1 MTVLQVSIKLSFR
14 LDRDCNKDVQIGNL
28 QIKKGVRVL
37 FPIWAM
43 HHNPEFFPE
52 PESFI
57 PERFLKS
64 NNSSNSEVVPFSYIP
79 FGGGPRKCIGLRFAM
94 TEMKIALAKL
104 LQKFEIVLV
113 PETKLD
119 FKTGDFSFL
128 SYSKLE
134 VKIVSRGK

>member
-1 MTVLQVSIKLSFR
+1 M
-14 LDRDCNKDVQIGNL
+14 DRDCNKDVQINNL

-64 NNSSNSEVVPFSYIP
+64 NNSSNSEVIPFSYIP

-104 LQKFEIVLV
+104 LQKYEIVPV
-113 PETKLD
+113 QQTKLD
-119 FKTGDFSFL
+119 FKPGDIMFL
-128 SYSKLE
+128 NYSKLE
-134 VKIVSRGK
+134 VKIVSRSE

>member
-1 MTVLQVSIKLSFR
+1 MNR
-14 LDRDCNKDVQIGNL
+14 ECNKDVLIGNL
-28 QIKKGVRVL
+28 QIKKGVRIQ

-43 HHNPEFFPE
+43 HHNPEYFPE
-52 PESFI
+52 PDVFS
-57 PERFLKS
+57 PERFLKNKDS
-64 NNSSNSEVVPFSYIP
+64 LTTEVLPFTCIP